1 MTSERKYQQQ
11 TQDTNTNVQK
21 DHVFTQFDTPFRFAN
36 ANRLGG
42 EYELQN

>member
-11 TQDTNTNVQK
+11 TQYTNVQK
-21 DHVFTQFDTPFRFAN
+21 DQVFTQVDTPFRFESAN
-36 ANRLGG
+36 LLGG